1 MTTIVPYSHVLMV
14 GTLLFGIGVL
24 CVMIRRQLLMILIG
38 VEIMLNGAALIFV
51 AAALHFQKLD
61 GQIVAL
67 FIIAV
72 AAAEVSIGLALIVA
86 ARRQTGEATTEGYTQ
101 LRG

>member
-1 MTTIVPYSHVLMV
+1 MTTIVPYSHVLLV
-14 GTLLFGIGVL
+14 GALLFGIGVF
-24 CVMIRRQLLMILIG
+24 CVMTRRQLLMILIG
-38 VEIMLNGAALIFV
+38 VEIMLNGAALVFV
-51 AAALHFQKLD
+51 TAALHFQNLD

-86 ARRQTGEATTEGYTQ
+86 ARRLTGEATADGFNRM
-101 LRG
+101 RG

>member
-14 GTLLFGIGVL
+14 GALLFGIGVF
-24 CVMIRRQLLMILIG
+24 CVMTRRQLLMILVG

-51 AAALHFQKLD
+51 AAALHFQNVD

-86 ARRQTGEATTEGYTQ
+86 ARRRTGEATADGYNR

>member
-1 MTTIVPYSHVLMV
+1 MTIVPYSHVLMV
-14 GTLLFGIGVL
+14 GTLLFGIGVI
-24 CVMIRRQLLMILIG
+24 CVMTRRQLLMILIG
-38 VEIMLNGAALIFV
+38 VEIMLNGAALVFV
-51 AAALHFQKLD
+51 TAALHFQNLD

-72 AAAEVSIGLALIVA
+72 AAAEVSVGLALIVA
-86 ARRQTGEATTEGYTQ
+86 ARRRTGEATTDGFNR

>member
-14 GTLLFGIGVL
+14 GALLFGIGVF
-24 CVMIRRQLLMILIG
+24 CVMTRRQLLMILIG
-38 VEIMLNGAALIFV
+38 VEIMLNGAALVFV
-51 AAALHFQKLD
+51 AAALHFQNLD
-61 GQIVAL
+61 GQIFTL

-86 ARRQTGEATTEGYTQ
+86 SWRRTGDTTADGYN
-101 LRG
+101 RMGG